1 MVKINFINARRKRR
15 KKVLKLAK
23 GYFGS
28 KSKLYKTAHEQVM
41 RSLQYAYR
49 DRRQKKRDFRKLWIT
64 RINAGCINYGISYSL
79 FIHGLSL
86 ANVEINRKM
95 LSDMAYHSPEVFQ
108 KYVSIAKTNLE
119 DKKNKIKATSETNIQ
134 PKKVDQP
141 KKVKPTITSKAI
153 LDNKI
158 KEVVN
163 NSELQNKISVD
174 SLEKPVPKQ
183 DEFIKAENLDKDFSN
198 NNKTSQ
204 VNMDANI
211 SKNLNVKVNDSISK
225 KIENQKVETALDLDT
240 MLLSDLK
247 KIAKEKN
254 IKNISKLKKQEVIDF
269 LKKIM

>member
-95 LSDMAYHSPEVFQ
+95 LSDIAYHSPEVFQ

-119 DKKNKIKATSETNIQ
+119 DKKNKIKATAETNIQ
-134 PKKVDQP
+134 PKKIE
-141 KKVKPTITSKAI
+141 PTITSKAI
-153 LDNKI
+153 LDKTI

-163 NSELQNKISVD
+163 DAQVQDKISI
-174 SLEKPVPKQ
+174 SLIDKKLSNQ
-183 DEFIKAENLDKDFSN
+183 DKSIETQTFDKNFSN
-198 NNKTSQ
+198 NKKTSR
-204 VNMDANI
+204 VDIDANI
-211 SKNLNVKVNDSISK
+211 SNNLNSKVSVSIPNSK
-225 KIENQKVETALDLDT
+225 KIENSKVEIILDLDT

-254 IKNISKLKKQEVIDF
+254 IKNISKLKKQEIIDF
-269 LKKIM
+269 LKKVM